1 MRASFPLPV
10 LALALSL
17 GGCVA
22 GHAPA
27 NYEGAAWMPQQRYDE
42 APGPCAHAPT
52 VLPAIPTGQ
61 LVAPVGHVLAPG
73 DRLAINVIGDTQ
85 RISGTYVIGSDGKL
99 AIADIGALDG
109 AGLAATELEDRLR
122 QLLVDRQLVQ
132 PLRNAVRINVLESA
146 GVTVAVSG
154 AVFNPGT
161 VRAGERL
168 PENRVGQSEGA
179 ASGDA
184 NVGRTLTTALRAAGG
199 VRPDADIRQVAL
211 VRHDRM
217 HVMDLRPGH
226 DGTAVGDLLLA
237 PGDRIIVPSTGC
249 FDANLVRPSQVTQP
263 GIRVHMSNLT
273 RPANNNAG
281 AAIGERTGSLP
292 YGTRFLQGLV
302 AMNCVGGSAMN
313 AGRRA
318 VLISRN
324 PITGQSV
331 VIEREVEELVR
342 HADRDS
348 IDPYLMPGDALAC
361 YDSRW
366 MNLRDA
372 IGMVADTASTVTPA
386 ILLQDT
392 LGN

>member
-1 MRASFPLPV
+1 MRLKFLPASLC
-10 LALALSL
+10 LALSL

-27 NYEGAAWMPQQRYDE
+27 NYEGAAWMPQQRY
-42 APGPCAHAPT
+42 AAVPGACAHAPT
-52 VLPAIPTGQ
+52 NLPSVPTGHIGE
-61 LVAPVGHVLAPG
+61 PVGQLLAPADRVRIEVMG
-73 DRLAINVIGDTQ
+73 DPE
-85 RISGTYVIGSDGKL
+85 RISGVYVIPDDGQL
-99 AIADIGALDG
+99 RMANIGTVAA
-109 AGLAATELEDRLR
+109 AGLSAGEVELRLR
-122 QLLVDRQLVQ
+122 NMLVRQQIVQ
-132 PLRNAVRINVLESA
+132 PLRNAVRLTVLESA
-146 GVTVAVSG
+146 GVSIAVSG

-161 VRAGERL
+161 VRAGERQ
-168 PENRVGQSEGA
+168 PESRVGQSEGV

-184 NVGRTLTTALRAAGG
+184 NAARTLSTALRAAGG
-199 VRPDADIRQVAL
+199 VRPDADIRQVGL
-211 VRHDRM
+211 VRHDTM
-217 HVMDLRPGH
+217 FVVDLRPGH
-226 DGTAVGDLLLA
+226 DGTATGDVLLA

-249 FDANLVRPSQVTQP
+249 FDANLVRPSLVTQP

-281 AAIGERTGSLP
+281 AGIGERTGSLP

-342 HADRDS
+342 HADRDA

-361 YDSRW
+361 YDSRL
-366 MNLRDA
+366 MNFRDA
-372 IGMVADTASTVTPA
+372 ISMVTDAASAVTPA
-386 ILLQDT
+386 ILLQDA

>member
-1 MRASFPLPV
+1 MRTCTLIV
-10 LALALSL
+10 ALAATLL

-22 GHAPA
+22 GHAPM
-27 NYEGAAWMPQQRYDE
+27 NYEGAAWMPQQRFDA
-42 APGPCAHAPT
+42 APGSCAHAPT
-52 VLPAIPTGQ
+52 SLPDIQTAH
-61 LVAPVGHVLAPG
+61 LAEPVGLLLAPG
-73 DRLAINVIGDTQ
+73 DRLRLDLIGDADRISGVYVIGD
-85 RISGTYVIGSDGKL
+85 DGMLRLPGVAEL
-99 AIADIGALDG
+99 AA
-109 AGLAATELEDRLR
+109 AGLAVDEAEARLR
-122 QLLVDRQLVQ
+122 AALVRRNIVQ
-132 PLRNAVRINVLESA
+132 PLGNAVRLTVLESA
-146 GVTVAVSG
+146 GVPVAISG
-154 AVFNPGT
+154 AVFFPGT
-161 VRAGERL
+161 VRAGERS
-168 PENRVGQSEGA
+168 PDDRVGQREGDA
-179 ASGDA
+179 TGDA
-184 NVGRTLTTALRAAGG
+184 NPARTLSTALRAAGG
-199 VRPDADIRQVAL
+199 VRPDADIRQIGL

-217 HVMDLRPGH
+217 MVVDMRPGH
-226 DGTAVGDLLLA
+226 DGSATGDVLLA
-237 PGDRIIVPSTGC
+237 AGDRVIVPSTGC
-249 FDANLVRPSQVTQP
+249 FDPYLVRPSLVTQP

-273 RPANNNAG
+273 RSANNNAG
-281 AAIGERTGSLP
+281 AGVGEQTRSLP

-342 HADRDS
+342 HPDRDNL
-348 IDPYLMPGDALAC
+348 DPYLMPGDALAC

-372 IGMVADTASTVTPA
+372 LGMITDTASAVTPA